1 MNVSVYVKATNCVE
15 SATELPSVG
24 VACGNKESG
33 VILEVAGKIQPRKGN
48 SKNCVIQ

>member
-15 SATELPSVG
+15 SATELPWSG

-33 VILEVAGKIQPRKGN
+33 VILEVAGKKYPREG
-48 SKNCVIQ
+48 